1 MISAIDAVQ
10 KAPEGNITPY
20 RLTYQVANA
29 LSSLTGIPMSSAVR
43 EAKSAYDMI
52 TDLQDP
58 LRLDRKMNRAED
70 DYSYIDLYNQVKAA
84 GGDKDEFKALY
95 QGKTYGEMLGTDK
108 AKAVD
113 NWVQALAK
121 NSGKE
126 GEENK
131 AVLPK
136 HLNNEISYTDS
147 EGTEH
152 KVVLKGPDYIQYAKS
167 LQSAAVNLIDEY
179 MRTAGATATT
189 GEQARFVT
197 LAKEYAQE
205 TARETVISGYE
216 AKDWVARVQT
226 LSGGKNIAAMIQARQ
241 IVNDAEGEK
250 DADGK
255 PISGSKVSNAV
266 EQLQKSLGYS
276 AGEAQALYNN
286 LRGSEENTYM
296 KLYKDVES
304 NETQIDK
311 LAALYGT
318 GEAATY
324 SGMLQNSGAAKV
336 DNYLQNLSKSQGKE
350 VLPDRAATKFNAR
363 GEEVELSGKQYIDY
377 AQKRT
382 QTAYNILNELI
393 PNAGNYTK
401 EEQAGF
407 VSKVEDYATQIA
419 KADVSD
425 LEPYKWMQE
434 VQQRAGNDSQQL
446 YDLIMA
452 KTLIDSAEGQK
463 GANGETISGSK
474 KAAAIQSMQDA
485 GYSAAMAQQMYK
497 LFG

>member
-1 MISAIDAVQ
+1 
-10 KAPEGNITPY
+10 
-20 RLTYQVANA
+20 
-29 LSSLTGIPMSSAVR
+29 MSSAVR

-241 IVNDAEGEK
+241 VVNDAEGEK

-255 PISGSKVSNAV
+255 TISGSKVSNAV

-304 NETQIDK
+304 NETQIGK

-425 LEPYKWMQE
+425 FEPYKWMQE

-463 GANGETISGSK
+463 GANGKTISGSK